1 MRYYV
6 DKNTMDFLEENV
18 EAVIFLLKKA
28 YISTKEYYKGKSFS
42 NFLYFNTY
50 KTFTNGYCFYFARM
64 LKSIYKNA
72 CFVSYDKYYVHIS
85 HIFIKIKGDIYDVY
99 GKRNLSKYEMLENE
113 ELEKISLNHIEV
125 ESEIYETFKMYF
137 HKYLDLYV
145 NYNKPFIKKNH

>member
-6 DKNTMDFLEENV
+6 DKDTMDFLEENV

-42 NFLYFNTY
+42 DFLYFNTY
-50 KTFTNGYCFYFARM
+50 KTFTNGYCFYFSRM

-72 CFVSYDKYYVHIS
+72 CFVSCDKYYAHIS

-99 GKRNLSKYEMLENE
+99 GKRNISKYEKLENK
-113 ELEKISLNHIEV
+113 ELEKIGLNHIEV

-137 HKYLDLYV
+137 HKYLDLYI
-145 NYNKPFIKKNH
+145 NYNKPFIKKKH

>member
-1 MRYYV
+1 
-6 DKNTMDFLEENV
+6 
-18 EAVIFLLKKA
+18 
-28 YISTKEYYKGKSFS
+28 
-42 NFLYFNTY
+42 
-50 KTFTNGYCFYFARM
+50 M

-72 CFVSYDKYYVHIS
+72 CFVSYDKYYAHIS

-99 GKRNLSKYEMLENE
+99 GKRSLSKYEMLENE

-125 ESEIYETFKMYF
+125 ESKIYETLKMYF